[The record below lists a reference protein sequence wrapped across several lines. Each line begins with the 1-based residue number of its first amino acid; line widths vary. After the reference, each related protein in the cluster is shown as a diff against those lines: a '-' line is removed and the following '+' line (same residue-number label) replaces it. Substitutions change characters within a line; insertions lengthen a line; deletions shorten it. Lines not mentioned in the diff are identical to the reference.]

1 MKKIIVS
8 SKVLENILNSILNH
22 FPDLGPGQFPEEMTV
37 TGDHTLTSLY
47 LSFGSDKMYM
57 PAEMKE
63 SFTDTVSRKQLE
75 QLHKILK
82 VIDHQPIVILFSNTH
97 QEIVLSS
104 ITL

>member
-8 SKVLENILNSILNH
+8 SKVLENILQSILN
-22 FPDLGPGQFPEEMTV
+22 FYADLGPGQFPEEMTV
-37 TGDHTLTSLY
+37 TGDHTLTTLY
-47 LSFGSDKMYM
+47 LSFGSYKMYM

-75 QLHKILK
+75 QLHDIIK

-97 QEIVLSS
+97 NQIVLS
-104 ITL
+104 